1 MQVSGEPNLS
11 AKSSPVT
18 GPALLHAPP
27 ENFLQLGAL
36 SSGFQGAEGGDH
48 LQHACDLRNMGL
60 TAGTG
65 SPHGGM
71 GAWKDGKLRSVWRRP
86 GLRNVS
92 LGPTAPATPSQPIV
106 VPMVFLQ
113 TEVKEMFQLQ
123 LHHAGKMLLPLLCGC
138 AQNQGHNM

>member
-1 MQVSGEPNLS
+1 MEGARTLGYQGWVAAPVAVRVTWTQAGHCSQSSLLGGFSAFSIRICVRLPSQSPHATVPSMKVSGEPNLS

-48 LQHACDLRNMGL
+48 LQHVCDLRNMGL

-65 SPHGGM
+65 SPQ
-71 GAWKDGKLRSVWRRP
+71 AWG
-86 GLRNVS
+86 
-92 LGPTAPATPSQPIV
+92 
-106 VPMVFLQ
+106 
-113 TEVKEMFQLQ
+113 
-123 LHHAGKMLLPLLCGC
+123 HGKMGS
-138 AQNQGHNM
+138 